1 MASFGGGQST
11 VAVILAGG
19 QGTRL
24 NILSSKR
31 AKPAVPFAG
40 KYRIIDFALS
50 NCVNSGLFTVGVIT
64 QYRPR
69 SLNDHIQRGQPW
81 DLDRRYGGVHL
92 LQPYQGRG
100 DADWYRGTA
109 DAVYQNMDFIEH
121 YHPDHVVIL
130 AGDHVYKMNYAR
142 MLAYHIEREADVT
155 ISAIRVRLGEA
166 SRFGI
171 LTTTGSG
178 RVINFEEKPKQP
190 KGTLASM
197 GIYIFRRDVLRE
209 RLNLDALDPESSR
222 DFGKNILPQMV
233 EQGRRV
239 YAYQFEGYWMDVG
252 TIQAYWEAN
261 MQLLVHTPPLD
272 MYERDWVV
280 HTRSEERPPA
290 KIQAGAVVKR
300 SLICHGCVIEGTVD
314 SSVLSP
320 GVYVGPGALVRDSV
334 ILTDSRVDAGATVVR
349 TITDKEVHVAAGCRV
364 GSDTDLTVNDMFP
377 DSINTGITLIG
388 KNTSLPPR
396 FHVGGNCVVGAD
408 LSPLDFAGLNAIPSG
423 KSYRVQPL

>member
-1 MASFGGGQST
+1 MGIGPGTST
-11 VAVILAGG
+11 LALILAGG

-24 NILSSKR
+24 NTLSVKR

-50 NCVNSGLFTVGVIT
+50 NCVNSGIYTVGVVT

-81 DLDRRYGGVHL
+81 DLDRMYGGVHL

-100 DADWYRGTA
+100 DSDWYRGTA
-109 DAVYQNMDFIEH
+109 DAVYQNLDFIEH
-121 YHPDHVVIL
+121 YQPDNVLIL
-130 AGDHVYKMNYAR
+130 AGDHIYKMNYAA
-142 MLAYHIEREADVT
+142 MLAYHTEKGADVT

-178 RVINFEEKPKQP
+178 RVIHFEEKPKQP

-197 GIYIFRRDVLRE
+197 GVYCFSGDVLRD
-209 RLNLDALDPESSR
+209 RLRLDAATVGSSR
-222 DFGKNILPQMV
+222 DFGKDVLPRMV
-233 EQGRRV
+233 AEGLNV
-239 YAYQFEGYWMDVG
+239 YAYQFDGYWMDVG
-252 TIQAYWEAN
+252 TVQAYWEAN
-261 MQLLVHTPPLD
+261 MQLLVHAPPLD
-272 MYERDWVV
+272 LYDRNWVI

-300 SLICHGCVIEGTVD
+300 SLIAHGCVIEGTVD

-320 GVYVGPGALVRDSV
+320 GVYVGPGSLVRDSV
-334 ILTDSRVDAGATVVR
+334 VLTDTKVMPGATVVR
-349 TITDKEVHVAAGCRV
+349 SIVDKEVVIASGCRV
-364 GSDTDLTVNDMFP
+364 GSDTDLTVNETFP
-377 DSINTGITLIG
+377 ESINTGLTLLG
-388 KNTSLPPR
+388 KNTRLPAGLV
-396 FHVGGNCVVGAD
+396 VGGNCVIGSD
-408 LSPLDFAGLNAIPSG
+408 LVESDFAGLPSIPSG
-423 KSYRVQPL
+423 KSFRVQPI

>member
-1 MASFGGGQST
+1 MMASPAGST
-11 VAVILAGG
+11 LAMILAGG

-24 NILSSKR
+24 NILSVKR

-50 NCVNSGLFTVGVIT
+50 NCVNSGIYTVGVIT

-81 DLDRRYGGVHL
+81 DLDRMYGGVHL

-109 DAVYQNMDFIEH
+109 DAVYQNLDFIEH
-121 YHPDHVVIL
+121 YRPEHVVIL
-130 AGDHVYKMNYAR
+130 AGDHIYKMNYAHL
-142 MLAYHIEREADVT
+142 LAYHLEKEADVT
-155 ISAIRVRLGEA
+155 VSAIRVRLSEA

-178 RVINFEEKPKQP
+178 RVIHFEEKPSQP
-190 KGTLASM
+190 RGTLASM
-197 GIYIFRRDVLRE
+197 GIYCFRAHVLAECLRLDAANPRSTRDFGRDVLPAMVAGG
-209 RLNLDALDPESSR
+209 LN
-222 DFGKNILPQMV
+222 
-233 EQGRRV
+233 V
-239 YAYQFEGYWMDVG
+239 YAYQFDGYWMDVG

-261 MQLLVHTPPLD
+261 MQLLVHAPPLD
-272 MYERDWVV
+272 LYDRNWVI
-280 HTRSEERPPA
+280 HTRSEERPQA

-300 SLICHGCVIEGTVD
+300 SLIGHGCIIEGTVD

-334 ILTDSRVDAGATVVR
+334 VMTDTRIEAGATLLR
-349 TITDKEVHVAAGCRV
+349 SITDKQVVIARGCRV
-364 GSDTDLTVNDMFP
+364 GSDSDLTVNEMFP
-377 DSINTGITLIG
+377 DSINTGLTLVG
-388 KNTSLPPR
+388 KNTRLPPGFR
-396 FHVGGNCVVGAD
+396 VGGNCVIGSD
-408 LSPLDFAGLNAIPSG
+408 LVEADFAGMTSLPGG
-423 KSYRVQPL
+423 KSFGVQPL